1 MITLDQAP
9 FSSAPAEAPLGARRN
24 GVRRSITDGI
34 RNYLVFL
41 RRCASVAFVGDWR
54 YYTWMGALTA
64 LCLLGL
70 NAYAKQFAHGLVV
83 TGMSDEVS
91 WGVYIANFTFLV
103 GVAAAAVMMVIP
115 VYIYG
120 NEELH
125 DLVIFG
131 ELLAVAAIFMCLA
144 FVTVD
149 LGRPDRFWHLIPGI
163 GQFNFPSSM
172 LSWDVIVLNGYLL
185 LNVHICG
192 YLLYC
197 RYRSRKPAR
206 WFYIPFVFIAIVWAI
221 SIHTVTAFLYV
232 GLGGRNFW
240 NSAIVGPRFLAS
252 AFTAGPALIIL
263 AMQVV
268 RRVTAT
274 EPASSL
280 ELRAGGTPALRS
292 RPATL
297 EDLQLLGTHLPELA
311 SVPQD
316 ALPGILN
323 GATVI
328 EAGEGDVL
336 LRQGELGKEASFVL
350 KGRVVVK
357 REEGG
362 RYRITRSAGPGEQ
375 FGEISALAGTPRVA
389 TAIAEEPAL
398 VLRLPAESLQKLM
411 KAPRMNKIIRSRMSE
426 RLMITDRA
434 LMTLRS
440 IVQVSMLINVFLLV
454 NEVFKEFYTRTAHV
468 ASAQYLFLVL
478 HGHHALV
485 PWIWTAAA
493 FNLAAMFLLVLPI
506 SRSLKWLNVTC
517 VLCIVGIWI
526 EKGMGLVIPG
536 FIPTPL
542 GAIIEYTPSLNETLV
557 CLGIWAFG
565 LLCYTIFLR
574 MAVPIL
580 QGRLSRANEPAQA

>member
-1 MITLDQAP
+1 MITRIQRA
-9 FSSAPAEAPLGARRN
+9 F
-24 GVRRSITDGI
+24 
-34 RNYLVFL
+34 RNYFVFL
-41 RRCASVAFVGDWR
+41 WRCGRVALVGDWR
-54 YYTWMGALTA
+54 YYAWTGLLAT

-70 NAYAKQFAHGLVV
+70 NAYCKQFAHGLIV

-115 VYIYG
+115 VYIYH
-120 NEELH
+120 NEDLH

-131 ELLAVAAIFMCLA
+131 ELLAVAAILMCLA

-149 LGRPDRFWHLIPGI
+149 LGRPDRFWHLIPGL
-163 GQFNFPSSM
+163 GQFNFPASM
-172 LSWDVIVLNGYLL
+172 LSWDVIVLNGYLV

-197 RYRSRKPAR
+197 RYRGRKPAK
-206 WFYIPFVFIAIVWAI
+206 WFYIPFVFIAIVWAV

-232 GLGGRNFW
+232 GLGGRPFW
-240 NSAIVGPRFLAS
+240 NSSIVGPRFLAS

-263 AMQVV
+263 AMQIV
-268 RRVTAT
+268 RRVTSVPVP
-274 EPASSL
+274 PAKKQFSSSAQL
-280 ELRAGGTPALRS
+280 PA

-297 EDLQLLGTHLPELA
+297 DDLEALARLLPEMQ
-311 SVPQD
+311 SVTEETRRSI
-316 ALPGILN
+316 LPGAML
-323 GATVI
+323 V
-328 EAGEGDVL
+328 EAGAGDVL
-336 LRQGELGKEASFVL
+336 LRQGETDRHAFFIL
-350 KGRVVVK
+350 KGHIVVK
-357 REEGG
+357 REESG
-362 RYRITRSAGPGEQ
+362 RYRITRSVGPGEQ

-389 TAIAEEPAL
+389 TAIADEPAL
-398 VLRLPAESLQKLM
+398 ILRLTADALQKLM
-411 KAPRMNKIIRSRMSE
+411 KNSRVNKTIRARMHE

-454 NEVFKEFYTRTAHV
+454 CEVFKEFYSGNLHSV
-468 ASAQYLFLVL
+468 SARYLFVGL
-478 HGHHALV
+478 HGYHALV
-485 PWIWTAAA
+485 PWIWTAIAL
-493 FNLAAMFLLVLPI
+493 NLTAMVLLVLPV
-506 SRSLKWLNVTC
+506 SRSLRWLNVTC

-542 GAIIEYTPSLNETLV
+542 GATVEYRPSLNETLV
-557 CLGIWAFG
+557 CFGIWAFG

-574 MAVPIL
+574 MSVPIL
-580 QGRLSRANEPAQA
+580 QGRISKANEGLPEEKILNGTLREAHVEATHN